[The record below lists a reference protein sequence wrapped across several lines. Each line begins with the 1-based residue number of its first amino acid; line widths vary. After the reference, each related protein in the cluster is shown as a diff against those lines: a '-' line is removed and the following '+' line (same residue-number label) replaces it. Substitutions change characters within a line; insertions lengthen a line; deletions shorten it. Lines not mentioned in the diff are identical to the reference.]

1 MRLSSLAQALEATL
15 KRYEQELFRF
25 VETRKPEVFK
35 TILEKKQL
43 DDDVKALVN
52 KTLEEFAAQFTA

>member
-1 MRLSSLAQALEATL
+1 MRQGTVSC
-15 KRYEQELFRF
+15 YRF